1 MRIWAKIIVNNE
13 IEKDL
18 IYESDLDMK
27 YLNYQ
32 KWVCDICN
40 LLDIP
45 TPVIIPF
52 HYKNFALFH
61 NTHFKASDFVHPVDF
76 DALRIED
83 CKLD

>member
-1 MRIWAKIIVNNE
+1 MRIWAKIIKDNE
-13 IEKDL
+13 ILKDI
-18 IYESDLDMK
+18 IYEDNSEMK

-45 TPVIIPF
+45 TPVVIPF

-61 NTHFKASDFVHPVDF
+61 NTHFKASDFVHPVEF

>member
-1 MRIWAKIIVNNE
+1 MKIWAKILVNNE

-18 IYESDLDMK
+18 IYESDLEMK

-32 KWVCDICN
+32 KWVEDISN

-45 TPVIIPF
+45 TPVIIPQ

-61 NTHFKASDFVHPVDF
+61 NTHFKSSDFVHPVEF

-83 CKLD
+83 CKEY